1 MCILMYMDMHVY
13 IWKENQE
20 QMKAVEKP
28 NELINKLLKVYF
40 QKHSGEAV
48 YTEPENYAWAYAV
61 LGGTGT

>member
-48 YTEPENYAWAYAV
+48 YTEPENYA
-61 LGGTGT
+61 